1 MTLEEINQL
10 LILLNE
16 HAIHTE
22 AVDRAKFVNKLEGKE
37 QPVETQLNELFSDLD
52 NRLFEVERKLN
63 VLIDLLEQR
72 KVSEETY
79 QYKAIDDRRSALMR
93 LGR

>member
-22 AVDRAKFVNKLEGKE
+22 SVDRAKFVNKLEGKE
-37 QPVETQLNELFSDLD
+37 QPAETQLNELFNDLD

-63 VLIDLLEQR
+63 VLIDLLEKR
-72 KVSEETY
+72 KITEETHQY
-79 QYKAIDDRRSALMR
+79 QAMDDRRSALMR